1 MEDITD
7 AYCAHTKRVFKNIKI
22 KNLVEHHDLH
32 LQSDTFLL
40 ADDDLLENFRNTCIE
55 IYDLNLTRFL
65 TVSGLAWKSAKEVQ
79 SKIRSIN

>member
-40 ADDDLLENFRNTCIE
+40 ADDDLFENF
-55 IYDLNLTRFL
+55 
-65 TVSGLAWKSAKEVQ
+65 
-79 SKIRSIN
+79 